1 MTTSTENFQFFK
13 IYIKLSII
21 YCKAK
26 FYISVSSYP
35 QTKLYISV
43 SSIRNSQIK
52 IVIYYHFSS
61 YNIFKTLYLHIYI
74 YIYPLMHYFSPQKK
88 KGENERKTKEIK
100 KKVINK

>member
-74 YIYPLMHYFSPQKK
+74 YPLMHYFSPQKK
-88 KGENERKTKEIK
+88 KGGKRKKNKRNK